1 MKMPSRTPSTIALKL
16 EMWNGLSQLRLTH
29 PRGGDVGEPD
39 LDQRDGGEERQR
51 EISAVS
57 SHFCVAALSS
67 MPMTQIHVMTP
78 IHTTPTNVT
87 AQLVSAADCQPK
99 SRNE

>member
-1 MKMPSRTPSTIALKL
+1 VD
-16 EMWNGLSQLRLTH
+16 GLSQLRLT
-29 PRGGDVGEPD
+29 PGAVGTSVNPT
-39 LDQRDGGEERQR
+39 LISATAAKSASVR
-51 EISAVS
+51 ISAVS

-67 MPMTQIHVMTP
+67 MPMTQNPRHDADP
-78 IHTTPTNVT
+78 HDATNVT